1 MIQYMYFCQT
11 CWPKLADWQYRGLL
25 DTVWKNIGLVD
36 HYGNVTCQSMLNGTQ
51 RPNII
56 GRHLHRT
63 GSGACGW
70 IFFIWWLHASIIYS
84 CRIMCEHCGRH
95 ILRTWADTKCC
106 KLKERILNISSS
118 EYFNGPYARQLVELK
133 GFNCQ
138 LKREILNFMLSVEY
152 LLKCTW
158 IYWLHVLI
166 LLFLHFTYRYDDDL
180 LVLTIKKREHEEKF
194 QVQWVCVLDRK
205 IKVIFAE
212 FWRTLIV
219 RVYIDALR
227 TVHK

>member
-51 RPNII
+51 CSNII

-152 LLKCTW
+152 LSKCTW

-166 LLFLHFTYRYDDDL
+166 LLFLHFTYRYDDDYAGFDYQ
-180 LVLTIKKREHEEKF
+180 EEGAR
-194 QVQWVCVLDRK
+194 RK
-205 IKVIFAE
+205 IPGPVG
-212 FWRTLIV
+212 V
-219 RVYIDALR
+219 RIGQEDQSNFCRILKNSYCTSVYRCTEDSA
-227 TVHK
+227 